1 MNSFALL
8 LSAALPVSGPT
19 PPAAAAAQDTAF
31 WDGEWRHVSRANAV
45 YYGWVTPLDSG
56 RCLVQHFYR
65 TGEREMEAAARSGPV
80 ISKEG
85 PVTYYYRS
93 GPKRATGQFVHNKR
107 EGTWQYWRED
117 GTLRLQKK
125 FAGGIEMLTFTQP
138 ADADSK
144 VPQIVEQMPA
154 FPGPMSVVQYL
165 ASTIHRPAGAPPVH
179 GDGKV
184 FVQFVVGPEGNVI
197 STRIIKSFDSAYDAE
212 VLRAVVELP
221 RWKPGRQNGEPVA
234 VRFVVPVVFN

>member
-8 LSAALPVSGPT
+8 LSAALPMSGPT
-19 PPAAAAAQDTAF
+19 PPAAAAAQDTTF

-56 RCLVQHFYR
+56 RCLVQHFY
-65 TGEREMEAAARSGPV
+65 
-80 ISKEG
+80 
-85 PVTYYYRS
+85 VTYYYRS

-125 FAGGIEMLTFTQP
+125 FAGGIEMQTITQP

-154 FPGPMSVVQYL
+154 FPGPLSVVQYL

-184 FVQFVVGPEGNVI
+184 FVQFVVGPEGNII

-212 VLRAVVELP
+212 VLRAVVKLP
-221 RWKPGRQNGEPVA
+221 RWKSGRQKGEPVA